1 MAGLLIGRFRI
12 GRSLGAGSFGETF
25 LAEDTQKMNAPC
37 VVKRLITPND
47 PAHIAKV
54 REMFEREAKKLDTL
68 SNEGIPK
75 LIAYFEDGGDFY
87 LVQDFID
94 GNTLDKEIN
103 SSRKWTEAE
112 VTSFL
117 LEVLEILAYVHSQDS
132 IHRDIKPNNMMRRK
146 VNQKLVLIDFGA
158 VREVRQT
165 TTNLA
170 IGTTNIGTPGYS
182 PAEQSQGK
190 PCYASD
196 VYAIGCI
203 VIQALT
209 GLSPCP
215 NGFETDPNT
224 GEIKWRHLVRVSDG
238 FAVIIDKMVR
248 YDWRQ
253 RYSNGGEALAAVQAL
268 VAGNQFTS
276 PNPVPPTVL
285 DPPPIPQ
292 TPPVTGFPRRKLII
306 GLGVATPLAIVAWDW
321 WKRKSYTPTDSSANP
336 PIQTKTLNDIIT
348 VNANAQEVSRTSATI
363 QYFTEPLNLL
373 NGAVPLEMALI
384 PKGNFMMGMPS
395 QERQIALE
403 SGLRNKLSKE
413 TLEKWLDTATP
424 TQSINFPQDFYI
436 GRYAVTQAQWL
447 AVMGKF
453 TDSFNKNAE
462 AKLKGDNR
470 PMIYVSWHEAREF
483 CKRLTAALPAN
494 RGIYRLP
501 TEAEWEYAC
510 RAGTTTTTPF
520 HFGETITPS
529 LVNYNGNYPYAN
541 APKGEYRQQTVDVN
555 NFTPNAWGLYQMH
568 GNVWEW
574 CLDEYT
580 DNYSKKPSN
589 LKNNGSEPYGDMNVN
604 ENDNRYH
611 LLHGGSW
618 VHNAL
623 NCRST
628 YRFRHYAQAQN
639 HHYGFRVVFAS
650 LS

>member
-1 MAGLLIGRFRI
+1 MAGLLMGRFRV

-68 SNEGIPK
+68 SNEDIPK
-75 LIAYFEDGGDFY
+75 LIAYFEDGGEFY

-117 LEVLEILAYVHSQDS
+117 LEVLEILAYVHSQGS
-132 IHRDIKPNNMMRRK
+132 IHRDIKPNNMMRSK

-224 GEIKWRHLVRVSDG
+224 GEIKWQNLVRVSDS
-238 FAVIIDKMVR
+238 FANIINKMVC

-253 RYSNGGEALAAVQAL
+253 RYSNGGAALAAVQAW
-268 VAGNQFTS
+268 VNPSVDTS
-276 PNPVPPTVL
+276 LPPPPPPPQPPT
-285 DPPPIPQ
+285 
-292 TPPVTGFPRRKLII
+292 RRQFII
-306 GLGVATPLAIVAWDW
+306 GLAVATPLAIVAWDW
-321 WKRKSYTPTDSSANP
+321 WKKKSNLSTV
-336 PIQTKTLNDIIT
+336 TKTPLPPASPSSPATAKIDDIIT
-348 VNANAQEVSRTSATI
+348 VNANGQEVSRASSTI
-363 QYFTEPLNLL
+363 QYFIESLNLP

-384 PKGNFMMGMPS
+384 PKGKFTMGSPS
-395 QERQIALE
+395 SEKERSNNE
-403 SGLRNKLSKE
+403 SPQHE
-413 TLEKWLDTATP
+413 V
-424 TQSINFPQDFYI
+424 NFPQDFYM

-453 TDSFNKNAE
+453 TDGFNEKAE
-462 AKLKGDNR
+462 AKFKGDNR

-494 RGIYRLP
+494 RGIYRLS

-510 RAGTTTTTPF
+510 RAGTTTPF

-529 LVNYNGNYPYAN
+529 LVNYDGNYPYAN

>member
-1 MAGLLIGRFRI
+1 MAGLLIGRFRV

-75 LIAYFEDGGDFY
+75 LIAYFEDGGEFY

-94 GNTLDKEIN
+94 GNTLDKEIKP
-103 SSRKWTEAE
+103 SRKWTEAE

-117 LEVLEILAYVHSQDS
+117 LEVLEILAYVHSQGS
-132 IHRDIKPNNMMRRK
+132 IHRDLKPNNMMRRK

-165 TTNLA
+165 TTNMA

-203 VIQALT
+203 VLQALT

-253 RYSNGGEALAAVQAL
+253 RYSNGGEALAAVEAL

-276 PNPVPPTVL
+276 PNPVPPTVI

-321 WKRKSYTPTDSSANP
+321 WKRQSYTPNGGSANP

-348 VNANAQEVSRTSATI
+348 VNANAQEVSRTSSTI
-363 QYFTEPLNLL
+363 QYFTEPLNLP

-384 PKGNFMMGMPS
+384 PKGKFTMGSPS
-395 QERQIALE
+395 SEKDRSNGE
-403 SGLRNKLSKE
+403 SLQHE
-413 TLEKWLDTATP
+413 V
-424 TQSINFPQDFYI
+424 NFPQDFYM

-453 TDSFNKNAE
+453 TNSFINENAD
-462 AKLKGDNR
+462 AKFKGDNR
-470 PMIYVSWHEAREF
+470 PMIDVSWHEAREF

-510 RAGTTTTTPF
+510 RAGTTTPF

-529 LVNYNGNYPYAN
+529 LVNYEGNYPYAN

-604 ENDNRYH
+604 ENDDRYR
-611 LLHGGSW
+611 LLRGGGWNGS
-618 VHNAL
+618 A
-623 NCRST
+623 RSCCSA
-628 YRFRHYAQAQN
+628 YRYGIYPTIQLIDH
-639 HHYGFRVVFAS
+639 GFRVVFAS